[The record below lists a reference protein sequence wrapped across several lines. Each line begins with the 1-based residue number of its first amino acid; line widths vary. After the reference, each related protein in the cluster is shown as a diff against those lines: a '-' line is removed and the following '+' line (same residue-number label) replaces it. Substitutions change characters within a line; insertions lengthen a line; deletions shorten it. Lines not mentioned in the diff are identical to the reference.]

1 MTQEQKERF
10 IASYYENVS
19 LFNAHNGIRLVDVDD
34 HYGHVEVTLTPQ
46 SMNPLHTAHGGL
58 IFSLLDVA
66 TGVAARSCGRMTVT
80 QDASIYFLRPGKN
93 TEKLSAKGRVIKE
106 GSRTGLCEAEIFTDD
121 GTLIAK
127 GSVTVFYLDPQKTP
141 GE

>member
-19 LFNAHNGIRLVDVDD
+19 MFNAHNGIRLVDVDD
-34 HYGHVEVTLTPQ
+34 HYGVVEVTLTQ
-46 SMNPLHTAHGGL
+46 KSLNPLKTVHGGL

-80 QDASIYFLRPGKN
+80 QNANIYYLRPGKN
-93 TEKLSAKGRVIKE
+93 TQKLIAKGRVVKE
-106 GSRTGLCEAEIFTDD
+106 GRQTGLCEAEIFDD
-121 GTLIAK
+121 EGVLIAK
-127 GSVTVFYLDPQKTP
+127 GTATVFYLDP
-141 GE
+141 